1 MKLVKWEPF
10 GGLESFRREMDRL
23 FDSFFGQTR
32 ATLPTLVGQWTPR
45 VDVVESDTEIL
56 VKVDIPGMEEKD
68 LSVSVSG
75 DDLIVK
81 GERKLESEE
90 KKKQYHRIERSYGT
104 FHRVI
109 PLPST
114 VDAAKI
120 NAEYNK
126 GVLETHLPKK
136 AGAKAK
142 QIPISVKK

>member
-23 FDSFFGQTR
+23 FDSFFGQR
-32 ATLPTLVGQWTPR
+32 TPR